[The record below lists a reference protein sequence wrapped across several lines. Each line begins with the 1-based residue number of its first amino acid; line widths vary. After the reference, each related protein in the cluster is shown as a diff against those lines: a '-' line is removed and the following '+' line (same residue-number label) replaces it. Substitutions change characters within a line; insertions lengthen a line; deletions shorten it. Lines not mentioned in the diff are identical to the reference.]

1 MWFRHNSILLLF
13 LAIVLTQCSGGL
25 VSPNSISPNRHS
37 NIVVFQDTF
46 YYQNILD
53 LNASPTS
60 SSSDSVYLLNP
71 ISDTVFASRKL
82 INLVD
87 STYQNDSLHQ
97 IQKDTLFL
105 DVEGVATTKILS
117 QLSFIAIYSTSSD
130 FVKFSNANLD
140 SMESYDGFAN
150 KNPNNPN
157 LFPSIPLYKI
167 DSASICKSFQLNAS
181 VVNDMDIDITGTFS
195 LVTNGKTILS
205 QYTIVNSGDSISLNT
220 TLYGDTL
227 GKNVKIR
234 FENVSCLGFSSP
246 KYIQNQKTLKFYLDI
261 DSISVFYG
269 KVKPIDKR
277 YFLGNDSISMPFK
290 HSKDS
295 LLGFVNSG
303 EILAKY
309 KLFGYDG
316 PFYVIREL
324 RDSFGYIYADS
335 SIMVSS
341 PSEFIS
347 NVPLQQDSIL
357 LGREFINATYYL
369 RPISGFATRVRPHY
383 RLLGRYGIQSK
394 WDISYVQGRVRSST
408 VLTTSVSPGLL
419 SNRSHLIDS
428 MSLKSIQLTTTLNGP
443 GYGSYL
449 VKDSLQF
456 TTSGGTV
463 SYNDSSTWKLG
474 NNSNDLF
481 NFAQH
486 SINRVV
492 PPDSGEII
500 GAVLNT
506 AAGHVTITIDTII
519 GLLLKEN
526 YSVEQ
531 GLATLIGY
539 AEGVLTYTAASSLEI
554 NASGTLDSLILTADS
569 VGVRF
574 QLSGS
579 SLVERSTEM
588 EIRLADNQGNE
599 LFKEKTALMLNT
611 DPWLSKTFILAPQYL
626 MGEPINLLLV
636 GDIRE
641 LEGSYLSVQD
651 YFHLAVII
659 DLYD

>member
-105 DVEGVATTKILS
+105 DVEGVATTKSLS
-117 QLSFIAIYSTSSD
+117 QLSFISIYSTSSD
-130 FVKFSNANLD
+130 FVKFANANLGIMD
-140 SMESYDGFAN
+140 SYDGFAN

-157 LFPSIPLYKI
+157 IIPAIPLYKI

-309 KLFGYDG
+309 KLFGYNG

-324 RDSFGYIYADS
+324 RDSLGYIYADS

-463 SYNDSSTWKLG
+463 SYNDTSTWKLG